1 MQEQVT
7 SLGASPRRNRPTGVE
22 LKVEGVGH
30 LGVGWA
36 WGVAGAAVNFDNLP
50 NFGLHMCDMKI
61 SVGKHALLQAIWGCL
76 TPARHHRRSRCL
88 LRLPRPA
95 NVNALAHSAAAEAAA
110 C

>member
-1 MQEQVT
+1 MQRAAWGRRYVEARDMQEQVT

-50 NFGLHMCDMKI
+50 NFGLYM
-61 SVGKHALLQAIWGCL
+61 
-76 TPARHHRRSRCL
+76 
-88 LRLPRPA
+88 
-95 NVNALAHSAAAEAAA
+95 
-110 C
+110 